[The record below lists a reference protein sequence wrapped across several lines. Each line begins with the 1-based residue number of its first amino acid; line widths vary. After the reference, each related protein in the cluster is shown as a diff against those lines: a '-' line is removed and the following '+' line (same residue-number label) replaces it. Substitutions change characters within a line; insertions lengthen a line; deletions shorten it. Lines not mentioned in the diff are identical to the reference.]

1 MKEIIQNRDIV
12 VVGQQGWD
20 SDIGS
25 NNINIAKEFSK
36 LNRVL
41 YVNSPLDTITILKN
55 KDDEKIKKRIKI
67 INGEEEDLI
76 KVGENIWTFYPKIKI
91 LSANWIKFPFLFD
104 LVNKSNNKKFA
115 NEIKRA
121 TNELGFKNIILFN
134 DSDMFRSFY
143 LKEFLK
149 PDVSIYYSRDN
160 LIAVDYWKR
169 HGIRIEAE
177 IIKKSDLAVANS
189 TYLSEYCKQF
199 NPNSFYVGQGCD
211 LTIFNKDL
219 IKEEPADIKNIKHPR
234 IGYVG
239 ALFSLRLDLEIIKYI
254 ATSKPEWSII
264 LVGPEDDVFKNSD
277 LHSMTNIHFL
287 GSKDSSVL
295 PAFIKYFD
303 VCINPQLLN
312 EVTIGNYPRKI
323 DEYLAMEKPV
333 VATETIAMSIF
344 KDYTYLAK
352 NKEDYVRLI
361 EIALKEDNE
370 TKREDRRKFA
380 ASHTW
385 GNNVKEIYKAINYIY
400 KLRNGN

>member
-1 MKEIIQNRDIV
+1 MKDIIQNRDIV

-55 KDDEKIKKRIKI
+55 KEDEKIKKRIKI
-67 INGEEEDLI
+67 IKGEEKDLI
-76 KVGENIWTFYPKIKI
+76 NVGENIWTFYPKIKI
-91 LSANWIKFPFLFD
+91 LSANWIKYPFLFD
-104 LVNKSNNKKFA
+104 LINKSNNKKFA

-121 TNELGFKNIILFN
+121 TDELGFKNIILFN

-169 HGIRIEAE
+169 HGIRMEAE

-189 TYLSEYCKQF
+189 TYLTEYCKKF
-199 NPNSFYVGQGCD
+199 NSNSFYVGQGCD

-219 IKEEPADIKNIKHPR
+219 IKEEPSDLKNIKHPR

-277 LHSMTNIHFL
+277 LHSMKNIHFL

-295 PAFIKYFD
+295 PAYIKYFD

-333 VATETIAMSIF
+333 VATDTIAMSIF

-361 EIALKEDNE
+361 EIALKEDSE
-370 TKREDRRKFA
+370 IKRQERRMFA
-380 ASHTW
+380 SSHTW
-385 GNNVKEIYKAINYIY
+385 ENNVKEIYKAINYIY